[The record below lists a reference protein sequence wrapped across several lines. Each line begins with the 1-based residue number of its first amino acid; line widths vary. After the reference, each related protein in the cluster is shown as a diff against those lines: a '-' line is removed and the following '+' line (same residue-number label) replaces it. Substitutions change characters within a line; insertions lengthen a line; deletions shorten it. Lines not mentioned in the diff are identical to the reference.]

1 MGRNRKPDADAEYFV
16 YHQSVDAFRI
26 SVFRLSFE
34 RLFSDIAVD
43 ILVSVRVFFQW
54 NMHEI

>member
-16 YHQSVDAFRI
+16 YRQSVDAFRI
-26 SVFRLSFE
+26 SVSRLSFE

-43 ILVSVRVFFQW
+43 ILVSVRVFFQ
-54 NMHEI
+54 